1 MFSHTEVLR
10 TGLKLGGKQ
19 DLGRWKT
26 VSLPSLLKLI
36 TQRSSAV
43 GVGAI
48 FPESAQLA
56 AGVRAPPF
64 TSHVVI
70 SLTSRCDAKREWH
83 VCSER
88 SKAH

>member
-1 MFSHTEVLR
+1 MENGFVA
-10 TGLKLGGKQ
+10 KLVE
-19 DLGRWKT
+19 T
-26 VSLPSLLKLI
+26 YY
-36 TQRSSAV
+36 SAQFCS

>member
-10 TGLKLGGKQ
+10 TGLKLGVKQ

-43 GVGAI
+43 EWER
-48 FPESAQLA
+48 FSP
-56 AGVRAPPF
+56 
-64 TSHVVI
+64 
-70 SLTSRCDAKREWH
+70 SLLSLLQVSEHRRSRRML
-83 VCSER
+83 
-88 SKAH
+88 